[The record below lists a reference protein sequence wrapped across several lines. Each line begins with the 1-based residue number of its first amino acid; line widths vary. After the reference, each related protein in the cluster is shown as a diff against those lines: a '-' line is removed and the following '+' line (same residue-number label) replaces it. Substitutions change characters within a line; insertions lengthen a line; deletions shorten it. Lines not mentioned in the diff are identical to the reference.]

1 MVTQL
6 VVAVLG
12 ISFLVGALAARL
24 WKKDSPQWRIF
35 IVFYNFLPAIVSI
48 LLVRVLEGSWSLG
61 DFSFKKFEPLYL
73 ILGFVIPVFFYAIS
87 LAVQTWA
94 STYKFKANIE
104 WKKILPLIPLS
115 IVLLIVL
122 VCGEEIGWRGFLQTP
137 LVETYG
143 LVGGIVLLGL
153 IWGIWHAP
161 IALRGHNLSSHFW
174 AEAFVLYPYVCVCY
188 SFPLAF
194 LTIKSGSILPA
205 LIFHATNNTLGS
217 FSSEMVEKTNPKRE
231 VLLHL
236 VTGTLLVVPFVLL
249 LLGD

>member
-1 MVTQL
+1 MLTQL
-6 VVAVLG
+6 VVAILG

-24 WKKDSPQWRIF
+24 WKKDSSQWRIF
-35 IVFYNFLPAIVSI
+35 IVFYSFLPAIVSI
-48 LLVRVLEGSWSLG
+48 LLFRVLEGYWSLG
-61 DFSFKKFEPLYL
+61 DFSFKNSEPLYL

-87 LAVQTWA
+87 LAIQSEHRMEKDPA
-94 STYKFKANIE
+94 
-104 WKKILPLIPLS
+104 LIPLS

-122 VCGEEIGWRGFLQTP
+122 VSGEEIGWRGFLQTP

-143 LVGGIVLLGL
+143 LVEGIVLLGL

-217 FSSEMVEKTNPKRE
+217 FGSEMVEKTDPKRE

-236 VTGTLLVVPFVLL
+236 VTGTLLVVPFALL